1 MVHRTRQAVVV
12 AAVVTLVVTSCAEP
26 EHPRSASLPDSVTL
40 REVDGGA
47 DFYGRFSPSLPAGAD
62 FFPVGLWAS
71 SVVDDTRWPIYRA
84 SGITTYVE
92 PTPDSDPTLVAD
104 AGMTVLS
111 SRGDGTNG
119 RFTADEVDMWAG
131 PGEAAWTGRFPGDG
145 DVCEPVTAKC
155 GYTVLD
161 TLASTAD
168 ENALTYG
175 NFGKSVLFWGTD
187 DQSRRFVNDYQD
199 VVSADAYWF
208 TDPNICGATE
218 GGVLLAG
225 GTAVPE
231 ASCRRAENYGA
242 TVDRVRGLVDP
253 PGSKP
258 VWAFVEVGRPF
269 ENSPSS
275 ITPRDMQDAVWSS
288 IVHGARGVVFFN
300 HSFGGDC
307 RSQHVLL
314 DCDPAMLEAVAVTA
328 GRLRDLAPVLA
339 APVADGLV
347 VASSVDVTARYSG
360 GDLYVLAATP
370 RDGGR
375 VSLELACAPR
385 SPIEVVGESRTV
397 VAGPDGELEDDV
409 SGGLH
414 VYRTSARECVSEQ
427 GH

>member
-1 MVHRTRQAVVV
+1 MVQRTRRAAVVV
-12 AAVVTLVVTSCAEP
+12 AVVTLVATSCAESEIARP
-26 EHPRSASLPDSVTL
+26 TGFPDSVTL
-40 REVDGGA
+40 REIDGGA
-47 DFYGRFSPSLPAGAD
+47 DFYARFSPSLPAGDD

-71 SVVDDTRWPIYRA
+71 SVVDDTRWPTYRA

-92 PTPDSDPTLVAD
+92 PTPDSDPSLVAD

-131 PGEAAWTGRFPGDG
+131 PGDAAWTGRFPGDG

-168 ENALTYG
+168 DDALTYG

-187 DQSRRFVNDYQD
+187 EQSHRFVNDYQD

-208 TDPNICGATE
+208 TDPNICDASE

-275 ITPRDMQDAVWSS
+275 IRPRDMQDAVWSS
-288 IVHGARGVVFFN
+288 VVHGARGVVFFN

-314 DCDPAMLEAVAVTA
+314 DCDPAMLDAVAVTA
-328 GRLRDLAPVLA
+328 ARLRDLAPVLA
-339 APVADGLV
+339 APFADGLV
-347 VASSVDVTARYSG
+347 VSSSVDATAKYLD
-360 GDLYVLAATP
+360 GDFYVLAATP
-370 RDGGR
+370 REGGR
-375 VSLELACAPR
+375 VSLGLACDPL

-397 VAGPDGELEDDV
+397 VAGPNGELEDDAA
-409 SGGLH
+409 GGLH
-414 VYRTSARECVSEQ
+414 VYRATARECMSD
-427 GH
+427 